1 MDCPLCGTPCT
12 CSVPSVAARSFLSRG
27 ILTTA
32 KAVEVSGTP
41 NSFMNPRAEMH
52 SAEPFDTGVQDDPSH
67 PALGD
72 ESWRAEVAL
81 RVNTYRARRHQN
93 SAEEASLRLDFGAA
107 ADSPDSVSQGLAA
120 FHADAENHAEP
131 RRGPSLG
138 EEPRNPVR
146 PPRNTFDTNYYRRLN
161 AETIAQIPRPMMD
174 ATAAAIE
181 PVSEAEAE
189 CEAEVCSDPSEKL
202 PDGTDD
208 GTGDEPAIDLELRP
222 TVAGDS
228 VLDRYCISQ
237 AEPEPAAPP
246 APPAVRPPAP
256 AQGNLIVF
264 RRSPLEPPL
273 LPQPSGDELAE
284 PMNRRPRILEV
295 PEDIMPAT
303 QGSLFPEIQL
313 DADEPE
319 SSKPREPEIEVPLRV
334 APVSERLMAALADLG
349 VVMAAG
355 VLLAAMACCALP
367 DVPHTKPFWMM
378 LGAATMLLWTVYQ
391 HLFLLYAGRTP
402 GMSMRSIHLRTFDGR
417 VPQWQQRGRRARFI
431 FVSFA
436 AAALGF
442 LWALV
447 DEDALCGHDRVSQ
460 TFPTTE

>member
-1 MDCPLCGTPCT
+1 
-12 CSVPSVAARSFLSRG
+12 VAARSFPSRG
-27 ILTTA
+27 TLTTA
-32 KAVEVSGTP
+32 KAMEVRGIP
-41 NSFMNPRAEMH
+41 NSFVNARAAMH
-52 SAEPFDTGVQDDPSH
+52 SAEPFDPGVQDNSSH
-67 PALGD
+67 PTLGD

-81 RVNTYRARRHQN
+81 RVNTYRARRNQN
-93 SAEEASLRLDFGAA
+93 SAGETSPCFDFGAA
-107 ADSPDSVSQGLAA
+107 ADSTDSVSQGPAT

-131 RRGPSLG
+131 GRGAGPG

-146 PPRNTFDTNYYRRLN
+146 PPRNLFDTNYYRRLN
-161 AETIAQIPRPMMD
+161 AETIAQIARPMMA
-174 ATAAAIE
+174 ATAAAIA
-181 PVSEAEAE
+181 PVTEAEAE
-189 CEAEVCSDPSEKL
+189 CEAGCEAEVCPNLGEKL
-202 PDGTDD
+202 PDDGTGDN
-208 GTGDEPAIDLELRP
+208 TGDEPAIDLELRP

-228 VLDRYCISQ
+228 VLDRYCISP
-237 AEPEPAAPP
+237 AEPEPVAPP

-295 PEDIMPAT
+295 PEDIIPAV

-355 VLLAAMACCALP
+355 VLLAAMACRALP
-367 DVPHTKPFWMM
+367 EVPHTKPFWMM

-402 GMSMRSIHLRTFDGR
+402 GMSLRSIHLRTFDGR
-417 VPQWQQRGRRARFI
+417 VPQWQERGRRARFI

-447 DEDALCGHDRVSQ
+447 DEDALCWHDRVSQ